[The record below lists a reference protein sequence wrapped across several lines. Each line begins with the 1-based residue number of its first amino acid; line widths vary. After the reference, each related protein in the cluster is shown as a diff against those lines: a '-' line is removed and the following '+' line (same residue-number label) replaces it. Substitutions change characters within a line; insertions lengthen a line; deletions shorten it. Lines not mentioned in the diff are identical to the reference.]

1 MTLKRNCAMH
11 RGGGLL
17 PVMTYLLMMKMT
29 KITGRDQELLQARHS
44 LMKTSTIIDENIRAH
59 LVEAWAMMS

>member
-1 MTLKRNCAMH
+1 MH